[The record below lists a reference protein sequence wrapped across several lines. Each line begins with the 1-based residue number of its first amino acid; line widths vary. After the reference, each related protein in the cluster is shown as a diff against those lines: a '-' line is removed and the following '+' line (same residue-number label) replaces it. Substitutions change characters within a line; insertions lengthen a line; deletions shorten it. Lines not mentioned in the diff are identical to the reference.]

1 MKQDDVPQGRGKIPP
16 PALAFLLRPLKPVQR
31 LQEQVV
37 GSQRLLAYGALAI
50 GVVCIGWS
58 AIFVKFAGIPGPA
71 SAFYRMLI
79 SGLVLIPWRLLR
91 KGSWPSQS
99 GLLLILA
106 GGTCYALDLAL
117 WNSSILLTT
126 AAMAT
131 LLANNAPLWVG
142 LGTLFI
148 FREKLSRKYW
158 LGLFISLSGMIILM
172 GFAAW
177 RQLRFNTGE
186 LLAIGA
192 SVAYAGYML
201 TTQRAR
207 VHTDTLTFMAISALT
222 SILVLGVL
230 NLAMGIPLTGYS
242 GKAWAALAGMGLISQ
257 LGGWLAIN
265 YALGHLRAAP
275 VSVSLLGQ
283 AVVTTLL
290 AMPLL
295 GEFPA
300 RHQLAG
306 GLLVL
311 AGIFF
316 VNQNRAPL
324 EVPQEASAESARCIP
339 AGGVDGG

>member
-1 MKQDDVPQGRGKIPP
+1 MKRNAV
-16 PALAFLLRPLKPVQR
+16 L
-31 LQEQVV
+31 
-37 GSQRLLAYGALAI
+37 SAYGALAI
-50 GVVCIGWS
+50 GVLCIGWS

-91 KGSWPSQS
+91 KGPWPSRPI
-99 GLLLILA
+99 LLLIVA
-106 GGTCYALDLAL
+106 GGTFYALDLAL
-117 WNSSILLTT
+117 WQTSLLLTS
-126 AAMAT
+126 AAIAT

-142 LGTLFI
+142 LGALFL
-148 FREKLSRKYW
+148 FREKLARNYW
-158 LGLFISLSGMIILM
+158 LGLFISLTGMVTLM
-172 GFAAW
+172 GWDAW
-177 RQLRFNTGE
+177 RHLRFNAGE

-207 VHTDTLTFMAISALT
+207 VHVDTLTFMAISALT
-222 SILVLGVL
+222 SILVLLAV
-230 NLAMGIPLTGYS
+230 NLALGTPLTGYS
-242 GKAWAALAGMGLISQ
+242 GKSWAALAGMGLISQ

-300 RHQLAG
+300 THQVVG
-306 GLLVL
+306 GFFVL
-311 AGIFF
+311 AGIYA
-316 VNQNRAPL
+316 VNRRGSAVP
-324 EVPQEASAESARCIP
+324 EVVDLPALA
-339 AGGVDGG
+339 AGGLDGD

>member
-1 MKQDDVPQGRGKIPP
+1 MPDRIRSETVR
-16 PALAFLLRPLKPVQR
+16 
-31 LQEQVV
+31 
-37 GSQRLLAYGALAI
+37 AYAALAI

-79 SGLVLIPWRLLR
+79 SGVVLIPWRLAR
-91 KGSWPSQS
+91 GGSWPTRN
-99 GLLLILA
+99 LVLLIVA
-106 GGTCYALDLAL
+106 GGAFYALDLAL
-117 WNSSILLTT
+117 WNTSILLTS

-142 LGTLFI
+142 LGALFF
-148 FREKLSRKYW
+148 FREKLSRRYW
-158 LGLFISLSGMIILM
+158 LGLFVSLSGMVILM
-172 GFAAW
+172 GLGTW
-177 RQLRFNTGE
+177 RRLDFNTGE

-192 SVAYAGYML
+192 SVAYASYML

-207 VHTDTLTFMAISALT
+207 AHVDTLTFMAISALT
-222 SILVLGVL
+222 SILVLLAL
-230 NLAMGIPLTGYS
+230 NLALGTPLSGYS
-242 GKAWAALAGMGLISQ
+242 TKSWAALAGMGLISQ

-300 RHQLAG
+300 LHQVIG

-311 AGIFF
+311 AGIYV
-316 VNQNRAPL
+316 VNHRKAKTVETP
-324 EVPQEASAESARCIP
+324 EAVDLP
-339 AGGVDGG
+339 AICAGDTDGD

>member
-1 MKQDDVPQGRGKIPP
+1 MKRSDTL
-16 PALAFLLRPLKPVQR
+16 PAYLALGV
-31 LQEQVV
+31 
-37 GSQRLLAYGALAI
+37 

-58 AIFVKFAGIPGPA
+58 AIFVKWAGIPGPA

-79 SGLVLIPWRLLR
+79 SGLVLIPWRLAR
-91 KGSWPSQS
+91 GGSWPTRN
-99 GLLLILA
+99 LVLLIAA
-106 GGTCYALDLAL
+106 GGAFYALDLAL
-117 WNSSILLTT
+117 WNTSILLTS

-142 LGTLFI
+142 LGALLL
-148 FREKLSRKYW
+148 FREKLSRPYW
-158 LGLFISLSGMIILM
+158 LGLFIALAGMVILM
-172 GFAAW
+172 GLGAW
-177 RQLRFNTGE
+177 RHLRFNAGD

-207 VHTDTLTFMAISALT
+207 AHVDTLTFMAISAT
-222 SILVLGVL
+222 VSILVLWL
-230 NLAMGIPLTGYS
+230 ANLGLGTPLTGYS
-242 GKAWAALAGMGLISQ
+242 GRSWAALLGMGLFSQ

-275 VSVSLLGQ
+275 VSVTLLGQ
-283 AVVTTLL
+283 AVVTALL

-300 RHQLAG
+300 LNQVLG

-311 AGIFF
+311 AGIYV
-316 VNQNRAPL
+316 VNQRKAAPPVEL
-324 EVPQEASAESARCIP
+324 AEPPLLA
-339 AGGVDGG
+339 AGVADGD

>member
-1 MKQDDVPQGRGKIPP
+1 MKRSDTFTAYA
-16 PALAFLLRPLKPVQR
+16 ALAV
-31 LQEQVV
+31 
-37 GSQRLLAYGALAI
+37 

-58 AIFVKFAGIPGPA
+58 AIFVKLAAIPGPA

-79 SGLVLIPWRLLR
+79 SGLVLIPWRLAR
-91 KGSWPSQS
+91 GGPWPTRN
-99 GLLLILA
+99 LVLLIAA
-106 GGTCYALDLAL
+106 GGAFYALDLAL
-117 WNSSILLTT
+117 WNTSILLTS

-142 LGTLFI
+142 LGALFL
-148 FREKLSRKYW
+148 FREKLARNYW
-158 LGLFISLSGMIILM
+158 LGLFIALSGMVILM
-172 GFAAW
+172 GLGAW
-177 RQLRFNTGE
+177 RHLAFKAGE

-207 VHTDTLTFMAISALT
+207 AHVDTLTFMTISAT
-222 SILVLGVL
+222 ACILVLGAL
-230 NLAMGIPLTGYS
+230 NLGLGTPLTGYS
-242 GKAWAALAGMGLISQ
+242 AKAWWALVGMGLFSQ

-265 YALGHLRAAP
+265 YALGHLKAAP

-300 RHQLAG
+300 PNQVLG
-306 GLLVL
+306 GVLVL
-311 AGIFF
+311 AGIYV
-316 VNQNRAPL
+316 VNRPKAATPDLPPL
-324 EVPQEASAESARCIP
+324 PDGVPDA
-339 AGGVDGG
+339 D

>member
-1 MKQDDVPQGRGKIPP
+1 MKRTDTL
-16 PALAFLLRPLKPVQR
+16 PAYLALGV
-31 LQEQVV
+31 
-37 GSQRLLAYGALAI
+37 

-58 AIFVKFAGIPGPA
+58 AIFVKWAGIPGPA

-79 SGLVLIPWRLLR
+79 SGLVLIPWRLAR
-91 KGSWPSQS
+91 GGSWPTRN
-99 GLLLILA
+99 LVLLIA
-106 GGTCYALDLAL
+106 TGGAFYALDLAL
-117 WNSSILLTT
+117 WNTSILLTS

-142 LGTLFI
+142 LGALFL
-148 FREKLSRKYW
+148 FHEKLSRPYW
-158 LGLFISLSGMIILM
+158 LGLFIALAGMVILM
-172 GFAAW
+172 GLGAW
-177 RQLRFNTGE
+177 RHLRFNVGD

-207 VHTDTLTFMAISALT
+207 AHVDTLTFMAISAT
-222 SILVLGVL
+222 VSILVLWIA
-230 NLAMGIPLTGYS
+230 NLGLGTPLTGYS
-242 GKAWAALAGMGLISQ
+242 GRSWAALLGMGLISQ

-275 VSVSLLGQ
+275 VSVTLLGQ
-283 AVVTTLL
+283 AVVTALL

-300 RHQLAG
+300 LNQVLG

-311 AGIFF
+311 AGIYV
-316 VNQNRAPL
+316 VNQRKAAP
-324 EVPQEASAESARCIP
+324 EPAVPP
-339 AGGVDGG
+339 ALTVGVADAD

>member
-1 MKQDDVPQGRGKIPP
+1 MKRHDG
-16 PALAFLLRPLKPVQR
+16 L
-31 LQEQVV
+31 
-37 GSQRLLAYGALAI
+37 SAYGALAI

-79 SGLVLIPWRLLR
+79 SGLVLIPWRLSR
-91 KGSWPSQS
+91 KGHWPTQS

-106 GGTCYALDLAL
+106 GGIFYALDLAL
-117 WNSSILLTT
+117 WQSSLLLTS
-126 AAMAT
+126 AAVAT

-142 LGTLFI
+142 LGALFL
-148 FREKLSRKYW
+148 FREKLSRNYW
-158 LGLFISLSGMIILM
+158 LGLFVSLCGMVILM
-172 GFAAW
+172 GFDAF
-177 RQLRFNTGE
+177 RHLRFSTGE
-186 LLAIGA
+186 LMALGA

-222 SILVLGVL
+222 SIAVLWIVNLV
-230 NLAMGIPLTGYS
+230 MGTPLTGYS
-242 GKAWAALAGMGLISQ
+242 AKSWAALAGMGLISQ

-265 YALGHLRAAP
+265 YALGHLKAAP

-300 RHQLAG
+300 LHQLAG

-311 AGIFF
+311 AGIYF
-316 VNQNRAPL
+316 VNQRKAPVAAPL
-324 EVPQEASAESARCIP
+324 EAPARHAP
-339 AGGVDGG
+339 AGGVDGD

>member
-1 MKQDDVPQGRGKIPP
+1 MKRHD
-16 PALAFLLRPLKPVQR
+16 ALT
-31 LQEQVV
+31 
-37 GSQRLLAYGALAI
+37 AYGALAV

-79 SGLVLIPWRLLR
+79 SGLVLIPWRLAR
-91 KGSWPSQS
+91 GGAWPTRS
-99 GLLLILA
+99 LVLLIAA
-106 GGTCYALDLAL
+106 GGAFYALDLAL
-117 WNSSILLTT
+117 WNTSILLTS

-142 LGTLFI
+142 LGALLLFK
-148 FREKLSRKYW
+148 EKLSPRYW
-158 LGLFISLSGMIILM
+158 LGLFVSLSGMVILM
-172 GFAAW
+172 GLGAW
-177 RQLRFNTGE
+177 RHLDFNTGE

-207 VHTDTLTFMAISALT
+207 AYVDTLTFMAISA
-222 SILVLGVL
+222 SACILVLWCFCGVL
-230 NLAMGIPLTGYS
+230 GTPLTGYS
-242 GKAWAALAGMGLISQ
+242 TKSWWALVGMGLFSQ

-265 YALGHLRAAP
+265 YALGHLRAAY

-300 RHQLAG
+300 RHQVVG

-311 AGIFF
+311 VGIYVVNRRRNAIPEAVDLPAIVAGD
-316 VNQNRAPL
+316 
-324 EVPQEASAESARCIP
+324 S
-339 AGGVDGG
+339 DGT

>member
-1 MKQDDVPQGRGKIPP
+1 MKRHDV
-16 PALAFLLRPLKPVQR
+16 L
-31 LQEQVV
+31 
-37 GSQRLLAYGALAI
+37 SQRLPAYGALAI
-50 GVVCIGWS
+50 GVVCISWS

-91 KGSWPSQS
+91 KGPWPSTS
-99 GLLLILA
+99 GLILIIA
-106 GGTCYALDLAL
+106 GGTFFALDLAL
-117 WNSSILLTT
+117 WNSSLLLTS

-148 FREKLSRKYW
+148 FREKLPRNYW
-158 LGLFISLSGMIILM
+158 LGLFISLSGMVILM
-172 GFAAW
+172 GFDAW
-177 RQLRFNTGE
+177 RHLRFNAGE

-192 SVAYAGYML
+192 SVAYAAYML

-207 VHTDTLTFMAISALT
+207 IHTDTLTFMTISALS
-222 SILVLGVL
+222 SILVLWVV
-230 NLAMGIPLTGYS
+230 NLVMGTPLTGYS
-242 GKAWAALAGMGLISQ
+242 GKTWAALAGMGLISQ
-257 LGGWLAIN
+257 LGGWLALN

-283 AVVTTLL
+283 AVVTALL

-300 RHQLAG
+300 LHQLAG

-311 AGIFF
+311 AGIYF
-316 VNQNRAPL
+316 VNMRKAPMDGPL
-324 EVPQEASAESARCIP
+324 EAMEEPMGCAPE
-339 AGGVDGG
+339 GGVDGA